1 MKYLLLS
8 LSLLCT
14 FSGVS
19 NIYAQEQ
26 DKPKTEHL
34 ADGPYVLYLP
44 EGKTRIISTQVD
56 GTLDD
61 ILLSEIP
68 TNFTLPIVS
77 HSGKHQF
84 NVKLHPISRQP
95 WKSKKPGKLFV
106 LSDPHGNLDCF
117 ISVLRGNN
125 IINENYEWNY
135 GKNHL
140 MIIGD
145 VFDRGKDVLPIFWLI
160 YKLEKEAQDAGGQ
173 VSSLLGNHE
182 PMVLAG
188 DYRYTEKMY
197 VELAKKLEM
206 DYRDLFGPDTEMGR
220 WLATRNTMQVI
231 GDNLFVHAGLGKDFL
246 EAKLTIPQ
254 VNEEMSRALFMTKKE
269 RNELSP
275 LTKFLYGNQGPIWY
289 RGMVRNDEKYN
300 PLHTDVLN
308 ELLEVYGV
316 KRIIVG
322 HTIFPDIRTFYNG
335 KVIVVN
341 VDNKKNFDAV
351 LGRGILIEKQ
361 NIYVV
366 NDKGIMKQY

>member
-1 MKYLLLS
+1 MKYLLLL

-14 FSGVS
+14 FPGVS

-26 DKPKTEHL
+26 EKPKTEHL

-44 EGKTRIISTQVD
+44 EGKIRIISTRAD
-56 GTLDD
+56 GTLNDVF
-61 ILLSEIP
+61 LNEIP
-68 TNFTLPIVS
+68 ANFTLPVTS
-77 HSGKHQF
+77 HSGKYQF
-84 NVKLHPISRQP
+84 LVKLHPISRQP
-95 WKSKKPGKLFV
+95 WKSSKPRKLFV

-117 ISVLRGNN
+117 VSVLRGNN
-125 IINENYEWNY
+125 VINENYEWIY

-173 VSSLLGNHE
+173 VSFLLGNHE
-182 PMVLAG
+182 PMILAG
-188 DYRYTEKMY
+188 DYRYMEKTY
-197 VELAKKLEM
+197 SKLAEKLGM
-206 DYRDLFGPDTEMGR
+206 DYRDLFGPDTELGR
-220 WLATRNTMQVI
+220 WLSIRNTMQVI
-231 GDNLFVHAGLGKDFL
+231 GNDLFVHAGLSKDFL
-246 EAKLTIPQ
+246 EARLTIPQ
-254 VNEEMSRALFMTKKE
+254 VNEEISRALFMTKKE

-300 PLHTDVLN
+300 PLHINTLDS
-308 ELLEVYGV
+308 LLATYKV

-322 HTIFPDIRTFYNG
+322 HTIFPDIRMFYNG
-335 KVIVVN
+335 KVVVVN
-341 VDNKKNFDAV
+341 VDNKKNFEAV

-361 NIYVV
+361 HTYIVT
-366 NDKGIMKQY
+366 DKGVIK